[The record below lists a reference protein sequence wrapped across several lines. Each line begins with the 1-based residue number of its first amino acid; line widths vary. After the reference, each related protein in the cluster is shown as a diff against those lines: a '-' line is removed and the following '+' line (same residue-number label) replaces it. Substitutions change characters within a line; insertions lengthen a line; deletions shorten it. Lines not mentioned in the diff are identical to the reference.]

1 MTTPHYHELLSK
13 NDGMLL
19 NTSLNFPGHVV
30 IENLYDLKWMMNRS
44 CLNFAWLPEVGKLIQ
59 KI

>member
-1 MTTPHYHELLSK
+1 MKP
-13 NDGMLL
+13 LL

-30 IENLYDLKWMMNRS
+30 IENLYDLKWMMNKSR
-44 CLNFAWLPEVGKLIQ
+44 LNFAWLPDVGKLIQ